1 VWSDLTSSQIIE
13 EVTEIESKVLFVPL
27 EVPPVAGAVLWAIE
41 ELNKKGKNLN
51 PITFHKFS

>member
-1 VWSDLTSSQIIE
+1 MWSDLTSSQIIE

-27 EVPPVAGAVLWAIE
+27 EIPPVAGAVLWAIE

-51 PITFHKFS
+51 PDNFS